1 MSKLVII
8 SGATATGKSELAI
21 EVAKEIGAEIIS
33 ADSMQLYK
41 GMDIGTAKLTMAE
54 RQGITHHLL
63 DLVDVKTD
71 VTVSW
76 YQELA
81 RAKIDELRGAGKS
94 VVVVGGT
101 GLYIKA
107 ILDDLNFPET
117 DPEVRMKLNQ
127 EAEKIGGDAMHQ
139 KLAKLDPAASLA
151 IPKEN
156 VRRVIR
162 ALEVIEITGKPFTAI
177 LPREDST
184 KYPDAMQFGLA
195 MDRES
200 LDIRIDNRV
209 AKMWEAGFVDEVEEL
224 ILTLSKEGNSTA
236 VIGTILRD
244 RYAVPDARL
253 VTGERISQTL
263 ARNNIVPSYP
273 EDMMNLMRKALSLI
287 DHLNSNKKDLHNR
300 RQLELCESR
309 IRRLAKYYIGTG
321 RLSST
326 WAYKRDQLR
335 LMVE

>member
-81 RAKIDELRGAGKS
+81 RAKIDELRGAGNS

-224 ILTLSKEGNSTA
+224 VNQGILEGKTAQAAIGYAQIIRMKHGSMSQEEAIEDTARATRQYARRQETWFSRDLRITWLSATS
-236 VIGTILRD
+236 
-244 RYAVPDARL
+244 
-253 VTGERISQTL
+253 
-263 ARNNIVPSYP
+263 
-273 EDMMNLMRKALSLI
+273 NLSERKASLLQAI
-287 DHLNSNKKDLHNR
+287 LKS
-300 RQLELCESR
+300 
-309 IRRLAKYYIGTG
+309 
-321 RLSST
+321 
-326 WAYKRDQLR
+326 
-335 LMVE
+335 